1 MNLRFFMLLALGFLT
16 LGMISGC
23 AEIKEFIEDV
33 EESSYSENPNSD
45 NFKPRY
51 VIAICSIVKYPRAGD
66 LEQEVQSLDG
76 KSIWINTNQNFSSKY
91 IKDAK
96 VLPRPG
102 DPNVCDLQF
111 KLDRLGKLQ
120 WQILAGMHIEQQVAF
135 IVDGIYYTGFVPE
148 PPKSEQNN
156 WVTLRVGINP
166 YTAKGIAK
174 FAKKNYTY
182 YNPST
187 DSWF

>member
-1 MNLRFFMLLALGFLT
+1 MIIKVFNILNKIFYNKINRCCFHSFKNYRFFNITIFNT
-16 LGMISGC
+16 IQKTC
-23 AEIKEFIEDV
+23 TVCVIT
-33 EESSYSENPNSD
+33 NS
-45 NFKPRY
+45 
-51 VIAICSIVKYPRAGD
+51 
-66 LEQEVQSLDG
+66 

-135 IVDGIYYTGFVPE
+135 IVDGIYYAGFVPE